1 MLVEEDLVDIED
13 LGAVDL
19 GRAVASELR
28 LSIYNG
34 VAALAVKVAAVAE
47 SELLAFC

>member
-1 MLVEEDLVDIED
+1 LLVEEDLVDIED

-28 LSIYNG
+28 LSIYNC